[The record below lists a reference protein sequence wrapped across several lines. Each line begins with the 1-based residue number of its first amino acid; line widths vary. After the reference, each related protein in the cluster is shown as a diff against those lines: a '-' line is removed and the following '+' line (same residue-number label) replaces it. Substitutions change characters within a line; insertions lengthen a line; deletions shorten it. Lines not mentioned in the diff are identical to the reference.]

1 MIFPLSSPPPHKVH
15 TSFRLRLRE
24 DRRTLMVS
32 KPHTLLW
39 SLRSLEVAFCGKVL
53 IGPQQRT
60 PGRGAGVPTVG
71 RPVLRRPAP
80 SGGTRPGRMGSQPP
94 WCTARTQ
101 AEPELP
107 PPETPLNYS
116 GSNYLCCQLARPCLS
131 PPAAQHRVLS
141 LLISTGR
148 RSGLHAPRGGF
159 IYRAVW
165 QVRRSADATNGEKPE
180 RPATSSVQIKLRA
193 HVFCALLFPC
203 TLAPPGNLG
212 PHGLRVPPSDAWK
225 SWLI

>member
-1 MIFPLSSPPPHKVH
+1 M
-15 TSFRLRLRE
+15 
-24 DRRTLMVS
+24 
-32 KPHTLLW
+32 
-39 SLRSLEVAFCGKVL
+39 
-53 IGPQQRT
+53 
-60 PGRGAGVPTVG
+60 GVPTAG
-71 RPVLRRPAP
+71 HPALRRPAP
-80 SGGTRPGRMGSQPP
+80 SGGTRTGRMGSQPP

-165 QVRRSADATNGEKPE
+165 QVRRSADSTNGEKPE
-180 RPATSSVQIKLRA
+180 RPATSSVRIKPRPRFLCTF
-193 HVFCALLFPC
+193 VPVNPC
-203 TLAPPGNLG
+203 PPRQ
-212 PHGLRVPPSDAWK
+212 PWPSWPPCPPSDAWK
-225 SWLI
+225 SWLIKTHRYRSARVRNYMLLASLNCV